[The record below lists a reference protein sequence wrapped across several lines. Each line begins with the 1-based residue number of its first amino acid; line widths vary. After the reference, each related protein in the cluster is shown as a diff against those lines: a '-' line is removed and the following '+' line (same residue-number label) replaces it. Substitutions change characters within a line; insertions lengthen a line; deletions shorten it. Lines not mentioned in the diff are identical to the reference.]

1 MGDYIRIGLD
11 FGTHQTKV
19 CVQRTPDEG
28 HGHPV
33 YEFFKFK
40 DLKGKDNFFLPSIV
54 QINDDDTLS
63 YGFIDSQKERSKNIE
78 PILKP
83 LPEPLVFDEE
93 SEFSRLVGRYF
104 VDGMTEKELNI
115 IKSIVKERHKTLSSD
130 YQKELARIKEENAK
144 ALSAYKGKRD
154 VFRYFK
160 QATFSEREWPY
171 PIDYRLISIWYLS
184 FVIICLEDK
193 YGQNFSINMGIP
205 ASYDTFEN
213 KKREAI
219 SILSSAYKLVEEVYK
234 NDKESFM
241 SESIDNL
248 INKTVIVPFSKEYKE
263 FFGINIFPEAYA
275 SMAPLTS
282 REKITRGMCL
292 AVDIGGGTTDV
303 SFFTIKDQKPQ
314 IYKFWTIHKGLNY
327 IAEQSGYDYQNFNF
341 DENAEGGVI
350 RKYNSEKTSLID
362 RLYEDLTKAI
372 KEKDKY
378 KSQIRLRLENGVV
391 VYNGGGSIYGPL
403 TTGMKTYFN
412 DVKIIEG
419 DMWKE
424 ENIIDMDKV
433 VKYCKILTTSY
444 GLSLCRKDDEVIL
457 HDYNELFSFL
467 GIENESSSR
476 VYIDKDMV

>member
-1 MGDYIRIGLD
+1 
-11 FGTHQTKV
+11 
-19 CVQRTPDEG
+19 
-28 HGHPV
+28 
-33 YEFFKFK
+33 
-40 DLKGKDNFFLPSIV
+40 
-54 QINDDDTLS
+54 
-63 YGFIDSQKERSKNIE
+63 
-78 PILKP
+78 
-83 LPEPLVFDEE
+83 
-93 SEFSRLVGRYF
+93 
-104 VDGMTEKELNI
+104 
-115 IKSIVKERHKTLSSD
+115 
-130 YQKELARIKEENAK
+130 
-144 ALSAYKGKRD
+144 
-154 VFRYFK
+154 
-160 QATFSEREWPY
+160 
-171 PIDYRLISIWYLS
+171 
-184 FVIICLEDK
+184 
-193 YGQNFSINMGIP
+193 
-205 ASYDTFEN
+205 
-213 KKREAI
+213 
-219 SILSSAYKLVEEVYK
+219 
-234 NDKESFM
+234 
-241 SESIDNL
+241 
-248 INKTVIVPFSKEYKE
+248 
-263 FFGINIFPEAYA
+263 
-275 SMAPLTS
+275 
-282 REKITRGMCL
+282 MCL